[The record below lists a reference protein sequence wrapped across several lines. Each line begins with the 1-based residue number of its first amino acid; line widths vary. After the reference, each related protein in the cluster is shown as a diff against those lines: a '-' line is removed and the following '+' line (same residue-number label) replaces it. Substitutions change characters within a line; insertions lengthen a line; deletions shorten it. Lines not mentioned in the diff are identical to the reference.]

1 MKFYLVIVVTMLSVL
16 LASAQESRFVQTADG
31 ILHYQLIG
39 EGKTVLIINGGPGFS
54 SEGFLNIAKE
64 IASMGY
70 RTILFDQRGT
80 GKSTL
85 EHVNA
90 SNITMALMA
99 RDMELIRKELGLK
112 DWVLF
117 GHSFGGMLA
126 NYYTALHPNSVSAI
140 IHSSSG
146 GLDLQLLEN
155 ARDNL
160 YSRLSQQEIDSLTY
174 WRRKVDQ
181 ENSPYNRENYTRFL
195 ASAYVYDKKYI
206 PVVSERLMQGDMS
219 INRMVWQDM
228 VRMEFDCKEALRTFN
243 KPVLIIQGKQD
254 IIPEALALTASS
266 VFRNS
271 TVNILNECGHYGWLD
286 QEEAYLGAIK
296 SFLERVKKYPG

>member
-1 MKFYLVIVVTMLSVL
+1 MLSVL
-16 LASAQESRFVQTADG
+16 LASAQESRFIKTTDG

-39 EGKTVLIINGGPGFS
+39 EGKPVLIINGGPGFS
-54 SEGFLNIAKE
+54 SEGFLSIGQE
-64 IASMGY
+64 IASLGY

-85 EHVNA
+85 KNLDA
-90 SNITMALMA
+90 TRISMTLMA
-99 RDMELIRKELGLK
+99 EDMELIRKDLGLK
-112 DWVLF
+112 DWILL

-126 NYYTALHPNSVSAI
+126 NYYTTLHPERVSAI

-146 GLDLQLLEN
+146 GVDLQLLEN

-181 ENSPYNRENYTRFL
+181 ENSIHNRKKYTRFL

-206 PVVSERLMQGDMS
+206 SVVSERLMHGDMS
-219 INRMVWQDM
+219 INRMIWQDM
-228 VRMEFDCKEALRTFN
+228 VRMEFDCKEALRTFD

-254 IIPEALALTASS
+254 IIPEALAWTASS
-266 VFRNS
+266 VYSNS
-271 TVNILNECGHYGWLD
+271 TVNIIEECGHYGWLD
-286 QEEAYLGAIK
+286 QEEAYLETIK
-296 SFLERVKKYPG
+296 SFLERVNKNPG